1 MITRF
6 VRERHCRLLG
16 FLFAL
21 WAMPAMVWA
30 NSFPGAQ
37 RKWHRYES
45 RHFELFS
52 QVGERKSRDLLR
64 DIEALRAFML
74 AKLDLEVRRPTPVTI
89 YFFGSVDDY
98 DSYLPQSAQASL
110 PKGERSL
117 GQYMV
122 FPDRDVIMLSPLDG
136 ETTALWVVQSNLAE
150 HLLRGH
156 AGHTPPGWLSLGMAL
171 LFGTFNVKKDKVE
184 WGRADNMRQ
193 SLVRRFPQVS
203 LEHVF
208 HGGSRPF
215 LPGMLPADY
224 QDLPQAHAW
233 GVLHYWYFGQS
244 EVPASAVNKFIHRIL
259 QPGVAGNRERM
270 RQQVSATFGMDYK
283 EMEARLTR
291 YLKAGRFTARTE
303 PFDRLP
309 ARESFVQRPMTEADN
324 NRALAELAYRTR
336 EDAIGRFLLLQAGEA
351 KDTRAFEALGAI
363 GFRLLQD
370 RSAAESWRQAM
381 DLGSTNPAVLR
392 YVALTEWSRWFSRL
406 DLDFLL
412 PAEAADQLRSRLLRW
427 IEVQPDQNEPYEALA
442 WVEASVSAP
451 KIEHVNLVQGRF
463 SRLDRQA
470 QVLLAMARVRVRL
483 GDHAAAEQILSEI
496 DNFAPSAGERALAKA
511 LQDSIRK
518 KAERS
523 TTDP

>member
-1 MITRF
+1 MFIRF
-6 VRERHCRLLG
+6 FRDWRRSLLG
-16 FLFAL
+16 LLFVL
-21 WAMPAMVWA
+21 WAMPAIVWA

-37 RKWHRYES
+37 RQWHRYES

-74 AKLDLEVRRPTPVTI
+74 AKLDLKVRRPTPVTI
-89 YFFGSVDDY
+89 YFFGSDEDY
-98 DSYLPQSAQASL
+98 QHYLPQSLRIPSL
-110 PKGERSL
+110 EGEKSL

-122 FPDRDVIMLSPLDG
+122 YPDRDVIMLSPFDG
-136 ETTALWVVQSNLAE
+136 ETSALWVVQSNLAQ
-150 HLLRGH
+150 HLLLSH
-156 AGHTPPGWLSLGMAL
+156 AGHNPPGWLSSALAL
-171 LFGTFNVKKDKVE
+171 LFGTFTAKSDKVE
-184 WGRADNMRQ
+184 WGRADDLRQ
-193 SLVRRFPQVS
+193 ALARKYPQVS

-208 HGGSRPF
+208 HGGNRPF

-224 QDLPQAHAW
+224 RNLPQAHAW
-233 GVLHYWYFGQS
+233 GVLHYLYFGQS

-259 QPGVAGNRERM
+259 QPGIAGNRERM
-270 RQQVSATFGMDYK
+270 RQQVIETFGIDYK
-283 EMEARLTR
+283 EMEARLAR
-291 YLKAGRFTARTE
+291 YLKAGKFKARTE
-303 PFDRLP
+303 PFDQLP
-309 ARESFVQRPMTEADN
+309 ARESFVQRPMTEAEN
-324 NRALAELAYRTR
+324 NRALAELAYRTQ

-351 KDTRAFEALGAI
+351 KDTRAFEALGSI
-363 GFRLLQD
+363 GFRRFQD

-381 DLGSTNPAVLR
+381 DMGSTNPAVLR

-442 WVEASVSAP
+442 WVEASVSVP

-463 SRLDRQA
+463 PRLDRQA

-496 DNFAPSAGERALAKA
+496 DNFAPSTGERALAKA

-523 TTDP
+523 TIDP